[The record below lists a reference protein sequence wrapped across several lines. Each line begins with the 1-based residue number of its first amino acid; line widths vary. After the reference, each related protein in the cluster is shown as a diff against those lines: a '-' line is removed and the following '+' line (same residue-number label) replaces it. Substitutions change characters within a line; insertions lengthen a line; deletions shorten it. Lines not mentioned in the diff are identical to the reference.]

1 MIHPTRTNLLMLKD
15 KAKSVGN
22 STRILKARKQAL
34 IKEFLETSRP
44 FLRSR
49 DDIRN
54 KYESAIQELALTIG
68 HEGRDYVESLL
79 SVTARE
85 FNIEIM
91 EKSLWGLKYKE
102 VEAYDI
108 PVRDQANRGY
118 DYLATT
124 PHLEECAYLFEK
136 ILEAMIGMA
145 AFEGKLKRLGDEII
159 NTTRRI
165 RVLEEKVLPDLRNQV
180 KMISDHIGE
189 REREAYCRLKRFKK
203 KGPSRQEKLSHSQN
217 TGGS

>member
-22 STRILKARKQAL
+22 SMRILKARKQVL
-34 IKEFLETSRP
+34 IREFLDTSRP

-49 DDIRN
+49 DDIRK
-54 KYESAIQELALTIG
+54 KYEIAIQELALTLG
-68 HEGRDYVESLL
+68 HEGREYVESLIGA
-79 SVTARE
+79 TARE
-85 FNIEIM
+85 FNIEVS

-102 VEAYDI
+102 VEAYDTS
-108 PVRDQANRGY
+108 VRDPAERGY
-118 DYLATT
+118 HYLPAT
-124 PHLEECAYLFEK
+124 PHLDECAYFFEM
-136 ILEAMIGMA
+136 ILEAMIEMA

-165 RVLEEKVLPDLRNQV
+165 RVLEEKVLPDLRHQV

-189 REREAYCRLKRFKK
+189 RERESYCRLKHFKCRRAQEDMRNP
-203 KGPSRQEKLSHSQN
+203 PSVVS
-217 TGGS
+217 